1 MSHRRRLTVLLLG
14 VLLLLSGLSAT
25 SASAWPKPA
34 WVGTWASVPTAT
46 PASGTR
52 TVADVTV
59 RQVVHVSAGGDQ
71 VRLRLTNEF
80 GSTPLRVGEV
90 RVALRSGPGTDI
102 DPRTDRPVRFGGR
115 RSVVVPAGAPL
126 ISDPVPLRVPAYAD
140 LVVSLHL
147 PERTA
152 VTTVHGFAYQQNAL
166 AAGNVTDDRSVTPT
180 ETLTQWWFL
189 SGVSVLSP
197 RPRGAVVTLGD
208 SITNGAESTA
218 GANRRYPDLLARRL
232 RDTGVLN
239 LGVAGNRLLHDPNP
253 PAGHPAESYAA
264 YFGQSTL
271 RRFDRDVLTQPGVKH
286 VIVLLGVNDLGHPGT
301 SAPPSE
307 TVSAEEIIAAHHQLI
322 TRAHQAGLKIHGGTI
337 LPFKGDTLGFWTP
350 ENETK
355 RATINHWIRTTA
367 PYDSVIDFDT
377 TLRNPADPQR
387 LHPHY
392 DSGDHLHPN
401 DAGMAALAATVPTRL
416 FR

>member
-1 MSHRRRLTVLLLG
+1 MSYRRRLTVLLLG
-14 VLLLLSGLSAT
+14 VLLLLSGLSVT
-25 SASAWPKPA
+25 GASARSKPT

-52 TVADVTV
+52 TVTDVTV
-59 RQVVHVSAGGDQ
+59 RQVVHASAGGDQ

-90 RVALRSGPGTDI
+90 RVALRAGTGTDI
-102 DPRTDRPVRFGGR
+102 DPRTDRAVRFGGQ
-115 RSVVVPAGAPL
+115 RSVTVAAGAPI
-126 ISDPVPLRVPAYAD
+126 ISDAVPLRVPAYAD
-140 LVVSLHL
+140 LVVSIHL
-147 PERTA
+147 PERTT
-152 VTTVHGFAYQQNAL
+152 VSTVHGFAYQRNAL
-166 AAGNVTDDRSVTPT
+166 AAGNVTGDRSVTPA

-197 RPRGAVVTLGD
+197 QPRGAVVALGD
-208 SITNGAESTA
+208 SITNGAESTV
-218 GANRRYPDLLARRL
+218 GANRRYPDLLAQRL
-232 RDTGVLN
+232 RRTGVLN

-253 PAGHPAESYAA
+253 PVGHPAESYAA
-264 YFGQSTL
+264 YFGQSAL
-271 RRFDRDVLTQPGVKH
+271 RRFDRDVLGQPGVEH

-301 SAPPSE
+301 SAPVSE

-337 LPFKGDTLGFWTP
+337 LPFKGDTLGFWSQ
-350 ENETK
+350 ENESK
-355 RATINHWIRTTA
+355 RAEVNHWIRTSA

-377 TLRNPADPQR
+377 ALRDPADPLR
-387 LHPHY
+387 LHPRY

-401 DAGMAALAATVPTRL
+401 DAGMAALAATVPTHA